1 MSDLLRIEG
10 LRFLGRHGA
19 LEGEQDRPQPFV
31 VDVEAGFDASGAS
44 ACDDLR
50 RTVDVRAVHR
60 TVQSVIEGPS
70 CRLVETLAER
80 IARGLLEL
88 GGIREVRIRVAK
100 PDAAMEGLPGG
111 YEVEVTRKEE
121 EV

>member
-19 LEGEQDRPQPFV
+19 LEGEWDRPQPFV
-31 VDVEAGFDASGAS
+31 VDVEAGYDARGA
-44 ACDDLR
+44 AADDDLR
-50 RTVDVRAVHR
+50 QTVDVRAVHR
-60 TVQSVIEGPS
+60 AVREVIEGPS
-70 CRLVETLAER
+70 CRLVETLGER
-80 IARGLLEL
+80 VAARVLAIEG
-88 GGIREVRIRVAK
+88 VRRVRVRVAK

-111 YEVEVTRKEE
+111 YEVEVERTGD

>member
-1 MSDLLRIEG
+1 MLRIEG

-19 LEGEQDRPQPFV
+19 LEGEQERPQAFV
-31 VDVEAGFDASGAS
+31 VDVEAGFDAAGATAS
-44 ACDDLR
+44 DDLE

-60 TVQSVIEGPS
+60 TVQDVIGGPS

-80 IARGLLEL
+80 IARGVLALK
-88 GGIREVRIRVAK
+88 GVREVRIRVAK

-111 YEVEVTRKEE
+111 YEVEVSRKEAGP
-121 EV
+121 